1 MRIALVVLLLWI
13 GAFAGV
19 AHAHEFRPAVLG
31 VRQTGPGQFAWHWA
45 PAFDAERKPLRDVE
59 PVFPSHCTVDGPR
72 LDCGDRGL
80 GAIEIA
86 GLDRHPVD
94 VVVRVRWS
102 DDRER
107 TAVLRG
113 DDARVELDDATVGDT
128 TLALLS
134 TYLALG
140 VEHILIGIDHVLF
153 VLGLL
158 LLVGWHRRL
167 LWAITGFTVA
177 HSITLAASTLDWAAL
192 PQAPVEAAIALSI
205 VLLATE
211 LVHERDT
218 ITRRH
223 PGVVALA
230 FGLLHGFGFA
240 GALRE
245 IGVPPDRTFVALLG
259 FNLGVEIGQLM
270 IIAAALGVGLL
281 ARHLPHL
288 HRWRLAA
295 IYCGGTVAA
304 MWAIER
310 IAGMA

>member
-1 MRIALVVLLLWI
+1 VLLWV
-13 GAFAGV
+13 AFAPV
-19 AHAHEFRPAVLG
+19 ARAHEFRPAVLG
-31 VRQTGPGQFAWHWA
+31 VRQLGPGQFAFHWA
-45 PAFDAERKPLRDVE
+45 PAFDAQRRPLPDVH
-59 PVFPSHCTVDGPR
+59 PVFPPHCSVQGPR
-72 LDCGDRGL
+72 IDCGDRGL
-80 GAIEIA
+80 GTVEIA

-113 DDARVELDDATVGDT
+113 DEASMRLDDASVGDT
-128 TLALLS
+128 ALALLA

-158 LLVGWHRRL
+158 ALVGWHRRL

-177 HSITLAASTLDWAAL
+177 HSITLAASTLGVAAL
-192 PQAPVEAAIALSI
+192 PQAPVEAVIALSI

-218 ITRRH
+218 LTRRL

-245 IGVPPDRTFVALLG
+245 IGVPPDRSWLALLG
-259 FNLGVEIGQLM
+259 FNVGVELGQLM
-270 IIAAALGVGLL
+270 IIAAALAVGLL
-281 ARHLPHL
+281 ARRLPHV
-288 HRWRLAA
+288 HRWRLLA
-295 IYCGGTVAA
+295 IYTGGTVAA
-304 MWAIER
+304 MWTIER
-310 IAGMA
+310 IVGVG